1 MIYDAGK
8 MESLFRSEAC
18 IVVKYIRPVDLVGML
33 EHLKTIIYL
42 AIPYTYETAN
52 TLLIIIITVIIVIL
66 IIMMII
72 NILFD
77 TSVWHNKEEKCDVRH
92 HGSTIFG

>member
-8 MESLFRSEAC
+8 MEGLFRSEAC

-33 EHLKTIIYL
+33 EHINTIIYL
-42 AIPYTYETAN
+42 AFPYTYETVN

>member
-1 MIYDAGK
+1 MIYDAEK
-8 MESLFRSEAC
+8 MESVYRSEAC
-18 IVVKYIRPVDLVGML
+18 IEVKYVRPVDLVGML
-33 EHLKTIIYL
+33 EHINTIIYL
-42 AIPYTYETAN
+42 AFPYTYETAN
-52 TLLIIIITVIIVIL
+52 TLLITIITVIIVIL
-66 IIMMII
+66 IMMMII

>member
-1 MIYDAGK
+1 MICDAEK
-8 MESLFRSEAC
+8 MESVYRSEAC

-33 EHLKTIIYL
+33 EHINTIIYL
-42 AIPYTYETAN
+42 AFPYTYETAN
-52 TLLIIIITVIIVIL
+52 TLLIIIMTVIIVIL
-66 IIMMII
+66 IIMMTI

>member
-1 MIYDAGK
+1 
-8 MESLFRSEAC
+8 MESVYRSEAC

-33 EHLKTIIYL
+33 EHINTIIYL

>member
-33 EHLKTIIYL
+33 EHINTIIYL
-42 AIPYTYETAN
+42 AFPYTYETAYSLN
-52 TLLIIIITVIIVIL
+52 NNNNCYYCY
-66 IIMMII
+66 I
-72 NILFD
+72 NNHD
-77 TSVWHNKEEKCDVRH
+77 DN
-92 HGSTIFG
+92 

>member
-1 MIYDAGK
+1 MICDAEK
-8 MESLFRSEAC
+8 MESVYRSEAC

>member
-1 MIYDAGK
+1 MICDAEK
-8 MESLFRSEAC
+8 MESVYRSEAC

-33 EHLKTIIYL
+33 EHINTIIYL
-42 AIPYTYETAN
+42 AFPYTYETAN

-72 NILFD
+72 NILFN
-77 TSVWHNKEEKCDVRH
+77 TPVWHNKEEKCDVRH